1 MHFTFTILSMKKTRN
16 ENEEFCKKGIKL
28 KHGTNRKE

>member
-1 MHFTFTILSMKKTRN
+1 MKKTRN